1 MNNIAIDGPAGA
13 GKSTIAKKVAEKLG
27 IVYVDTGALYRV
39 VGLHMLKNKINVNDS
54 TRVVDELKNCK
65 ISIDYVDNIQKVLL
79 CGEDVTD
86 LIRTDDVS
94 MAASTVSGIFK
105 VREFLLDLQRN
116 IGKNQ
121 DIIMDGRDIG
131 TVVLP
136 DASVKIFLTAS
147 INLRAKRRYDQLI
160 ASGEKVVF
168 ENVLSDMKKRDLQDI
183 NRKISPLKQAD
194 DAVLLDTSNLSLE
207 ESIESVLK
215 ILSGNGVEIKK

>member
-27 IVYVDTGALYRV
+27 IVYVDTGALYRA
-39 VGLHMLKNKINVNDS
+39 VGLHMLNKKIDVRDSKN
-54 TRVVDELKNCK
+54 VVCELKNCK
-65 ISIDYVDNIQKVLL
+65 ISMEYVDGMQKMFL
-79 CGEDVTD
+79 CGRDVTN

-94 MAASTVSGIFK
+94 MAASIVSAISE

-116 IGKNQ
+116 IAKNQ
-121 DIIMDGRDIG
+121 DIVMDGRDIG

-147 INLRAKRRYDQLI
+147 IDLRAKRRYYQLI

-168 ENVLSDMKKRDLQDI
+168 ENVLSEMKKRDMQDM

-194 DAVLLDTSNLSLE
+194 DAILLDTSKLSLE

-215 ILSGNGVEIKK
+215 IIENNGVEIDK

>member
-39 VGLHMLKNKINVNDS
+39 VGLYMLKKKINVNDS
-54 TRVVDELKNCK
+54 NKVVDELKNCK
-65 ISIDYVDNIQKVLL
+65 ISIDYVDGVQKVFL

-160 ASGEKVVF
+160 ASGEKVFF
-168 ENVLSDMKKRDLQDI
+168 ENVLSDMKKRDFQDI

-215 ILSGNGVEIKK
+215 IVSGNGVEIKK

>member
-27 IVYVDTGALYRV
+27 IVYVDTGALYRA
-39 VGLHMLKNKINVNDS
+39 VGLHMLNKKIDVRDSKN
-54 TRVVDELKNCK
+54 VVCELKNCK
-65 ISIDYVDNIQKVLL
+65 ISMEYVDGMQKMFL
-79 CGEDVTD
+79 CGRDVTN

-94 MAASTVSGIFK
+94 MAASIVSAISE

-116 IGKNQ
+116 IAKNQ
-121 DIIMDGRDIG
+121 DIVMDGRDIG

-147 INLRAKRRYDQLI
+147 IDLRAKRRYYQLI

-168 ENVLSDMKKRDLQDI
+168 ENVLSEMKKRDMQDM

-194 DAVLLDTSNLSLE
+194 DA
-207 ESIESVLK
+207 I
-215 ILSGNGVEIKK
+215 

>member
-39 VGLHMLKNKINVNDS
+39 VGLHMLNKKIELHDS
-54 TRVVDELKNCK
+54 NSVVCELKNCK
-65 ISIDYVDNIQKVLL
+65 ISMNYVDGIQKMFL
-79 CGEDVTD
+79 CGQDVTN

-94 MAASTVSGIFK
+94 MAASTVSAISE

-116 IGKNQ
+116 IGKHQ

-168 ENVLSDMKKRDLQDI
+168 ENVLSEMKKRDLQDM
-183 NRKISPLKQAD
+183 NRKIAPLKQAE
-194 DAVLLDTSNLSLE
+194 DAILLDTSDMSLE

-215 ILSGNGVEIKK
+215 IINSNGVEINK

>member
-13 GKSTIAKKVAEKLG
+13 GKSTIAKKVAGKLG

-39 VGLHMLKNKINVNDS
+39 VGLYMLNNKIDLYDS
-54 TRVVDELKNCK
+54 NSVICELKNCK
-65 ISIDYVDNIQKVLL
+65 ISMNYVDGIQKMFL
-79 CGEDVTD
+79 CGKDVTN
-86 LIRTDDVS
+86 LIRADDVS
-94 MAASTVSGIFK
+94 MAASIVSAISE

-116 IGKNQ
+116 IAKHQ

-136 DASVKIFLTAS
+136 NASVKIFLTAS

-160 ASGEKVVF
+160 ASGESVVF
-168 ENVLSDMKKRDLQDI
+168 ENVLSEMKKRDLQDM
-183 NRKISPLKQAD
+183 NRKIAPLKQAE

-215 ILSGNGVEIKK
+215 IINGNGVEIDK

>member
-39 VGLHMLKNKINVNDS
+39 VGLHMLNKKIDVNDS
-54 TRVVDELKNCK
+54 SSVIHELKNCK
-65 ISIDYVDNIQKVLL
+65 ISMDYVDGMQRMFL
-79 CGEDVTD
+79 CGKDVTN

-94 MAASTVSGIFK
+94 MAASTVSGIFE

-116 IGKNQ
+116 IGKHQ

-168 ENVLSDMKKRDLQDI
+168 ENVLRDMKKRDLQDM

-215 ILSGNGVEIKK
+215 IVGNNGVEI

>member
-1 MNNIAIDGPAGA
+1 M
-13 GKSTIAKKVAEKLG
+13 
-27 IVYVDTGALYRV
+27 DTGALYRA
-39 VGLHMLKNKINVNDS
+39 VGLYMLNKKINVNDS
-54 TRVVDELKNCK
+54 NSVVDGLKNCK
-65 ISIDYVDNIQKVLL
+65 ISMDYGDGVQRMFL

-147 INLRAKRRYDQLI
+147 IDLRAKRRYDQLI
-160 ASGEKVVF
+160 ASGEKVIF
-168 ENVLSDMKKRDLQDI
+168 ENVLKDMKKRDLQDMH
-183 NRKISPLKQAD
+183 RKISPLKQAD
-194 DAVLLDTSNLSLE
+194 DAVLLDTSDLSLE
-207 ESIESVLK
+207 ESVESVLK
-215 ILSGNGVEIKK
+215 IVSGNGVEMKK

>member
-39 VGLHMLKNKINVNDS
+39 VGLHMLNKKIDLFDS
-54 TRVVDELKNCK
+54 NTVVCELKNCK
-65 ISIDYVDNIQKVLL
+65 ISMNYVAGIQKMFL
-79 CGEDVTD
+79 CGKDVTN

-94 MAASTVSGIFK
+94 MAASIVSAISE
-105 VREFLLDLQRN
+105 VREFLLDLQRK
-116 IGKNQ
+116 IAKHQ

-136 DASVKIFLTAS
+136 NASVKIFLTAS

-160 ASGEKVVF
+160 ASGENVVF
-168 ENVLSDMKKRDLQDI
+168 ENVLSEMKKRDLQDM
-183 NRKISPLKQAD
+183 NRKIAPLKQAK

-207 ESIESVLK
+207 ESVESVLK
-215 ILSGNGVEIKK
+215 IINGNGVEIDK

>member
-39 VGLHMLKNKINVNDS
+39 VGLHMLSKKINVNDS
-54 TRVVDELKNCK
+54 NSVVHELENCK
-65 ISIDYVDNIQKVLL
+65 VSMDYVNGVQRMFL

-94 MAASTVSGIFK
+94 MVASTVSRIFE

-116 IGKNQ
+116 IGKHQ

-168 ENVLSDMKKRDLQDI
+168 ENVLSDIKKRDFQDM

-194 DAVLLDTSNLSLE
+194 DAILLDTSDLSLE
-207 ESIESVLK
+207 ESIESVLR
-215 ILSGNGVEIKK
+215 IVNSNGVEIKK

>member
-1 MNNIAIDGPAGA
+1 MKNIAIDGPAGA

-27 IVYVDTGALYRV
+27 IVYVDTGALYRA
-39 VGLHMLKNKINVNDS
+39 VGLYMLNKKINVNDS
-54 TRVVDELKNCK
+54 NSVVDGLKNCK
-65 ISIDYVDNIQKVLL
+65 ISMDYIDGVQRMFL

-147 INLRAKRRYDQLI
+147 IDLRAKRRYDQLI
-160 ASGEKVVF
+160 ASGEKVIF
-168 ENVLSDMKKRDLQDI
+168 ENVLKDMKKRDLQDMH
-183 NRKISPLKQAD
+183 RKISPLKQAD
-194 DAVLLDTSNLSLE
+194 DAVLLDTSDLSLE
-207 ESIESVLK
+207 ESVESVLK
-215 ILSGNGVEIKK
+215 IVSGNGVEMKK

>member
-39 VGLHMLKNKINVNDS
+39 VGLHMLNKKIDLFDS
-54 TRVVDELKNCK
+54 NTVVCELKNCK
-65 ISIDYVDNIQKVLL
+65 ISMNYVDGIQKMFL
-79 CGEDVTD
+79 CGKDVTN

-94 MAASTVSGIFK
+94 MAASIVSAISE
-105 VREFLLDLQRN
+105 VREFLLDLQRK
-116 IGKNQ
+116 ISKHQ

-136 DASVKIFLTAS
+136 NASVKIFLTAS

-160 ASGEKVVF
+160 ASGENVVF
-168 ENVLSDMKKRDLQDI
+168 ENVLSEMKKRDLQDM
-183 NRKISPLKQAD
+183 NRKIAPLKQAK

-207 ESIESVLK
+207 ESVESVLK
-215 ILSGNGVEIKK
+215 IINGNGVEIDK

>member
-39 VGLHMLKNKINVNDS
+39 VGLHMLNKKIDLRDS
-54 TRVVDELKNCK
+54 NSVVCELKNCK
-65 ISIDYVDNIQKVLL
+65 ISMNYVDGIQKMFL
-79 CGEDVTD
+79 CGQDVTN

-94 MAASTVSGIFK
+94 MAASTVSAIPK

-136 DASVKIFLTAS
+136 DAAVKIFLTAS

-160 ASGEKVVF
+160 ASGENVVF
-168 ENVLSDMKKRDLQDI
+168 ENVLSEMKKRDLQDM
-183 NRKISPLKQAD
+183 NRKIAPLKQAE

-207 ESIESVLK
+207 ESIENVLK
-215 ILSGNGVEIKK
+215 IINSNGVEINK

>member
-39 VGLHMLKNKINVNDS
+39 VGLHMLNKKINVNDS
-54 TRVVDELKNCK
+54 NSVVHELKNCK
-65 ISIDYVDNIQKVLL
+65 ISMNYVDGVQKMFL

-94 MAASTVSGIFK
+94 MVASTVSGIFE

-116 IGKNQ
+116 IGKHQ

-168 ENVLSDMKKRDLQDI
+168 ENVLSDMKKRDLQDM

-194 DAVLLDTSNLSLE
+194 DAVLLDTSDLSLE
-207 ESIESVLK
+207 ESVENVLK
-215 ILSGNGVEIKK
+215 IVSNNGVEIKK

>member
-39 VGLHMLKNKINVNDS
+39 VGLYMLKKKINVNDS
-54 TRVVDELKNCK
+54 NKVVDELKNCK
-65 ISIDYVDNIQKVLL
+65 ISIDYVDGVQKVFL

-105 VREFLLDLQRN
+105 VREFLLDLQRD
-116 IGKNQ
+116 IGKRQ

-160 ASGEKVVF
+160 ASGEKVFF
-168 ENVLSDMKKRDLQDI
+168 ENVLSDMKKRDFQDI

-215 ILSGNGVEIKK
+215 IVSGNGVEIKK